1 MSFFFQRFSSFF
13 EKPRQSRLEQDFPT
27 DRLVGIDWCV
37 KMAQAKVW
45 PEDEDGYVEFETEID
60 DWTFSV
66 CPLAEDLVDGRLPLL
81 AFDIL
86 NQLNGVDNIVQHAC
100 RQAAR
105 RFAERGDDSGYRY
118 AMMEIP
124 IVLYL
129 ERACPPTLNYSAV
142 KVNSEF
148 RVFLK
153 KTDGTWL
160 PFYDEACTP
169 PAGIGNR
176 KAVWL

>member
-1 MSFFFQRFSSFF
+1 MSFFFQLFGSFF
-13 EKPRQSRLEQDFPT
+13 EKPLQSRLEQDFPI
-27 DRLVGIDWCV
+27 VEIDWCV

-60 DWTFSV
+60 GWAFSV
-66 CPLAEDLVDGRLPLL
+66 CSLEEGLVDGRLPPL

-86 NQLNGVDNIVQHAC
+86 NQLNGIDNIVQHAC

-105 RFAERGDDSGYRY
+105 RSAERGDDSGYRC

-124 IVLYL
+124 SVLYL
-129 ERACPPTLNYSAV
+129 ERACTPTLTYSAT

-153 KTDGTWL
+153 KADGTWQ
-160 PFYDEACTP
+160 PFYDEACTRP
-169 PAGIGNR
+169 
-176 KAVWL
+176 LE